1 MKDSKIEWTDHTFNT
16 HRGCTK
22 VSAGCANCYAE
33 TLSGRNPAVLGIWG
47 PNGTRVVAA
56 ESAWRE
62 PLKWNREAVEAGER
76 HRVFCA
82 SLADVFEDW
91 KGPMLNSH
99 GDELF
104 SDRIGGWSDRV
115 GDKDGHRLKLT
126 MQDVRTRLYKLI
138 DATPNLDW
146 LLLTKRPENI
156 RRMMPLFRSPGEK
169 RVVESWPRNKNVWLG
184 TSIENRSVLHRIDAL
199 RSNPAVVR
207 FLSIEPLLEDL
218 GTIDLTGIHWV
229 IVGGES
235 GRGARP
241 CDLAWIRSIRDQCRA
256 AGVPVFV
263 KQLGANPSATLA
275 ESGTDPGDDDNIER
289 LKLSD
294 KKGGDWE
301 EWPSDLRVREF
312 PKGGAS

>member
-156 RRMMPLFRSPGEK
+156 RLMMPLFRSP
-169 RVVESWPRNKNVWLG
+169 
-184 TSIENRSVLHRIDAL
+184 
-199 RSNPAVVR
+199 
-207 FLSIEPLLEDL
+207 
-218 GTIDLTGIHWV
+218 
-229 IVGGES
+229 
-235 GRGARP
+235 
-241 CDLAWIRSIRDQCRA
+241 
-256 AGVPVFV
+256 
-263 KQLGANPSATLA
+263 
-275 ESGTDPGDDDNIER
+275 
-289 LKLSD
+289 
-294 KKGGDWE
+294 
-301 EWPSDLRVREF
+301 
-312 PKGGAS
+312 

>member
-1 MKDSKIEWTDHTFNT
+1 MGENSKIEWCDATFNPWIGCQKVS
-16 HRGCTK
+16 RGCDL
-22 VSAGCANCYAE
+22 CYAE
-33 TLSGRNPAVLGIWG
+33 DLMATRYKRVEWG
-47 PNGTRVVAA
+47 QRRTDATEPSVGTRVRTSSANWKLPGRWNKAA
-56 ESAWRE
+56 AANQEAW
-62 PLKWNREAVEAGER
+62 ER
-76 HRVFCA
+76 APMTSRSLQRPPRPRVFCA
-82 SLADVFEDW
+82 SLADWLDNQVPESWRED
-91 KGPMLNSH
+91 LAC
-99 GDELF
+99 
-104 SDRIGGWSDRV
+104 
-115 GDKDGHRLKLT
+115 
-126 MQDVRTRLYKLI
+126 QI